1 MNSWFPTT
9 VAHTRQIP
17 GTRKVMTVFM
27 GHHNPQHGKLGIID
41 PEAGRDENE
50 GVMFVAPV
58 RKPEAERIDSYGQ
71 FTDQFQHPFPLN
83 ETEFLISYTPLG
95 YHIGHP
101 MEFGIYWMN
110 ANGERE
116 LLVAD
121 SKISCNQPI
130 LLAPRKRPFHRSSS
144 VDYTKNEGVYYMHVS
159 FTNYQLENDLVDLI

>member
-1 MNSWFPTT
+1 
-9 VAHTRQIP
+9 
-17 GTRKVMTVFM
+17 M

-110 ANGERE
+110 WKR
-116 LLVAD
+116 V
-121 SKISCNQPI
+121 ISGV
-130 LLAPRKRPFHRSSS
+130 LAAAMLFALPVQLP
-144 VDYTKNEGVYYMHVS
+144 VS
-159 FTNYQLENDLVDLI
+159 AESLPNP

>member
-1 MNSWFPTT
+1 MNPDGTGQAEYYGMNSWFPTT

-101 MEFGIYWMN
+101 MEFGIY
-110 ANGERE
+110 G
-116 LLVAD
+116 
-121 SKISCNQPI
+121 
-130 LLAPRKRPFHRSSS
+130 
-144 VDYTKNEGVYYMHVS
+144 
-159 FTNYQLENDLVDLI
+159 